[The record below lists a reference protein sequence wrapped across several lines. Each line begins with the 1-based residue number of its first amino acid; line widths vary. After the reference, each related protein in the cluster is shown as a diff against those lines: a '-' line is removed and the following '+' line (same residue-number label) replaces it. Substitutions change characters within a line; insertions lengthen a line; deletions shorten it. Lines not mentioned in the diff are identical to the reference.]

1 MGVSMVLFSL
11 GFFFN
16 SIQSATA
23 SPTPDKF
30 VQSETASPTPDKF
43 IESGTNNIGKYAV
56 SMVTESRALYALIIN
71 TETGAGEAYYTMGN
85 DPWVK
90 IRQEIPASTK

>member
-1 MGVSMVLFSL
+1 MVLLSF

-23 SPTPDKF
+23 SPTSNKF
-30 VQSETASPTPDKF
+30 VQSETASPTPDEF
-43 IESGTNNIGKYAV
+43 VQSGTGNIGKYAV
-56 SMVTESRALYALIIN
+56 SMVAYDRVLYALIIN
-71 TETGAGEAYYTMGN
+71 TETGAGETYYTMGN

-90 IRQEIPASTK
+90 IKQEIPASTK